1 MAPGERIA
9 RLFGIRHPV
18 VQAGMAGG
26 ATTPRL
32 VAAVS
37 EAGGLGTLGAGYMQP
52 RDIRNAIREVRSLTG
67 APLAVNLFVPEP
79 FEEPASPGEANAA
92 LDEYRAE
99 LGVEPPEDFRPYAPD
114 FEAQL
119 AAVVEERP
127 AVLSFTFSVPS
138 DEQLSALH
146 EAGIVTCG
154 TAATVREAVELEA
167 RGVGSV
173 CCQGYEAGGHRGTF
187 IGEARQAMVG
197 TLALVPQVVD
207 AVRIP
212 VLAAGGIADGR
223 GLAAALALGADGAQ
237 MGTAFLTCPE
247 SGVHPGYKRAL
258 LAATE
263 EDTAVTRAFSGKP
276 ARGLRNRF
284 IEEMASREDEL
295 PDYPVQNAYTRDLRA
310 AAAKQDRT
318 EFMSLWSGQAARLA
332 RSESAAELVE
342 RTASEAAR
350 ILGA

>member
-1 MAPGERIA
+1 MALGERIT
-9 RLFGIRHPV
+9 RLFGTRHPI

-37 EAGGLGTLGAGYMQP
+37 EAGALGTLGAGYMQP
-52 RDIRNAIREVRSLTG
+52 RAIRDAIREVRSLTA
-67 APLAVNLFVPEP
+67 APFAVNLFVPEP
-79 FEEPASPGEANAA
+79 FEEPASPTEANAA

-119 AAVVEERP
+119 AAVMEERP
-127 AVLSFTFSVPS
+127 AVLSFTFGIP
-138 DEQLSALH
+138 EEAHLSALG

-154 TAATVREAVELEA
+154 TATTVREAVELQA
-167 RGVGSV
+167 RGVDSV
-173 CCQGYEAGGHRGTF
+173 CCQGCEAGGHRGTF
-187 IGEARQAMVG
+187 IGEARRAMVG
-197 TLALVPQVVD
+197 TLALTPQVVD
-207 AVRIP
+207 AVDMP
-212 VLAAGGIADGR
+212 VLAAGGVSDGR

-247 SGVHPGYKRAL
+247 SGVHPGYKQAL
-258 LAATE
+258 LDATE
-263 EDTAVTRAFSGKP
+263 EDTILTRAFSGKP

-284 IEEMASREDEL
+284 IEEMAGREDEL

-310 AAAKQDRT
+310 AAAKQDRP

-332 RSESAAELVE
+332 RSESAADLVE
-342 RTASEAAR
+342 RAASEAAR
-350 ILGA
+350 ILGE

>member
-1 MAPGERIA
+1 
-9 RLFGIRHPV
+9 
-18 VQAGMAGG
+18 MAGG

-52 RDIRNAIREVRSLTG
+52 QAIRNAIREVRGLTG
-67 APLAVNLFVPEP
+67 SPFAVNLFVPEP
-79 FEEPASPGEANAA
+79 FEEPPSPSEANAA

-99 LGVEPPEDFRPYAPD
+99 LGVEQPEDFRPYAPD

-119 AAVVEERP
+119 AAVMEERP
-127 AVLSFTFSVPS
+127 AVFSFTFGIPN
-138 DEQLSALH
+138 EKQLSALD

-154 TAATVREAVELEA
+154 TATTVREAVELET
-167 RGVGSV
+167 RGVDSV

-187 IGEARQAMVG
+187 LDDPRRVMVG
-197 TLALVPQVVD
+197 TLALTPQVAD
-207 AVRIP
+207 AVEIP
-212 VLAAGGIADGR
+212 VLAAGGISDGR

-237 MGTAFLTCPE
+237 MGTAFLSCPE
-247 SGVHPGYKRAL
+247 SGVHPDYKRAL
-258 LAATE
+258 LDATE
-263 EDTAVTRAFSGKP
+263 EDTTLTRAFSGKL

-284 IEEMASREDEL
+284 TEEMSSREEEL
-295 PDYPVQNAYTRDLRA
+295 PGYPVQNAYTRDLRA
-310 AAAKQDRT
+310 AAAKQNRT

-332 RSESAAELVE
+332 RSESAADLVE

-350 ILGA
+350 ILGE